1 MVLVLVLV
9 QRRRWIG
16 EAVEM
21 LRRAMLVVGAHGN
34 VAGNAAQRRQCS
46 AVAVMVHQRGEPV
59 VVGRAGELVM
69 AVHGLRVVWG

>member
-1 MVLVLVLV
+1 MVLVLV
-9 QRRRWIG
+9 QRRRIG
-16 EAVEM
+16 EAVKM

>member
-1 MVLVLVLV
+1 MVLVLV
-9 QRRRWIG
+9 QRRVG

-21 LRRAMLVVGAHGN
+21 LRRAMLVVAAHGN
-34 VAGNAAQRRQCS
+34 VAGDAAQRRQCS

-69 AVHGLRVVWG
+69 AVHGLRVVGG